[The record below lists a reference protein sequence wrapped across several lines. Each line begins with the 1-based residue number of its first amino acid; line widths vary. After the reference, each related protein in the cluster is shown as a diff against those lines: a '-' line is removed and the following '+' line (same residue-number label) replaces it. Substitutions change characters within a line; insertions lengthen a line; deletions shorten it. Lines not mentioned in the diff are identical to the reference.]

1 MRDQTMNRQR
11 KGGGSL
17 SVRRADVL
25 HSVTRLSIIG
35 LLVLMGLH
43 AVVHSFSPEYP
54 FLALF
59 AASVFV
65 MIVLLL
71 TLYLLQKRKVD
82 LAVTVFFAGTYVG
95 LAPAVYFLGGL
106 TGPLMP
112 GYWALLLFAGF
123 IGGQQTMKRLLF
135 PTLTLAGGFLLL
147 ESLGWIPD
155 VGLSEPVLR
164 FLHFGVFAVVIV
176 ITIMILTRFQR
187 VNEESLEA
195 LESRRVELAQ
205 AIMDAETARRSESK
219 AREQEVVIG
228 QRLRQRV
235 DEYVAYLQ
243 RVVEGDYEASLD
255 LPEEAAA
262 ETTRQLIILGRYLK
276 QTVAALVD
284 AIEEAES
291 TQRLYVRQSWEA
303 LRESKRTP
311 TGYRYGG
318 QDVEVDE
325 EAWLPLMDEASARRE
340 LILDEETQSLAIPL
354 SIRDQ
359 VIGVIGLERDQ
370 GNGSGWHRE
379 DLALIQDVVDQLAQT
394 IDRLR
399 LLDDISRS
407 AALEQTIGEVTSH
420 IRAEVEI
427 ESVVERTLT
436 ELAEALDAERGAIQ
450 LSFEREEEVV

>member
-1 MRDQTMNRQR
+1 MRDQTLTKQR
-11 KGGGSL
+11 TGGGRL

-43 AVVHSFSPEYP
+43 TVVHSFSPEYP
-54 FLALF
+54 FSALF
-59 AASVFV
+59 TASVFV
-65 MIVLLL
+65 MVVLLL
-71 TLYLLQKRKVD
+71 TLYLLQKRKID
-82 LAVTVFFAGTYVG
+82 LAVTVFFVGTYVG

-123 IGGQQTMKRLLF
+123 IGGQQAMKRLLF
-135 PTLTLAGGFLLL
+135 PTLALAGGFLLL
-147 ESLGWIPD
+147 EYLGWIPD
-155 VGLSEPVLR
+155 VGLSDLVLR

-176 ITIMILTRFQR
+176 VTIMILTRFQR

-205 AIMDAETARRSESK
+205 AIMDAETARRAESK

-228 QRLRQRV
+228 QRLRQQV

-255 LPEEAAA
+255 LPEEAEQ
-262 ETTRQLIILGRYLK
+262 ETTRQLIILGRYLQ
-276 QTVAALVD
+276 QTVAALVE

-311 TGYRYGG
+311 TGYRYVD
-318 QDVEVDE
+318 QDVQVDE
-325 EAWLPLMDEASARRE
+325 DAWLPLMDVASARSE
-340 LILDEETQSLAIPL
+340 LVLDEETQSLAIPL
-354 SIRDQ
+354 SIRNQ
-359 VIGVIGLERDQ
+359 VIGVMGLERDQ
-370 GNGSGWHRE
+370 DNGSGWHRE
-379 DLALIQDVVDQLAQT
+379 DLALIQDVIDQLAQT

-427 ESVVERTLT
+427 ESVVERALT

-450 LSFEREEEVV
+450 LSFEREEEVA